1 MSEEK
6 RENPDILETEFD
18 REFERLRLTD
28 PDKAYEML
36 FAWLEQKG
44 FIVAI
49 MDLNSEHPS

>member
-28 PDKAYEML
+28 SDKAYAML
-36 FAWLEQKG
+36 FNWLEQKG
-44 FIVAI
+44 FIVAV
-49 MDLNSEHPS
+49 MDLNGDHPS